1 MRDFYQDFY
10 RLTARSTAHAEFCER
25 VFGRN
30 LCQHGFADLAQLD
43 ALIAA
48 LRLQPGEQVLDLGCG
63 SGMIAEYVADC
74 TGARVTGVDFIP
86 EAIRQAQERC
96 AGKADRLTFTVADIN
111 ALDLPPAS
119 LDAIV
124 SIDSIYFSD
133 DYARTLGEWKQALRP
148 GGRMGIFF
156 AHGRAGWIG
165 PDPFD
170 PATLAPDRTPLA
182 EALTANDLP
191 YTVTDFTAD
200 DYRLALL
207 RQQVLPEL
215 RDRFDADGLGFV
227 YDNRM
232 GDANGVR
239 QSVEAGEHIRCLY
252 HVQLSA
258 PNA

>member
-1 MRDFYQDFY
+1 MRDFYEDFY
-10 RLTARSTAHAEFCER
+10 RLTAHSTAHAEFCER

-30 LCQHGFADLAQLD
+30 LCQHGFADMRQLD

-48 LRLQPGEQVLDLGCG
+48 LRLQPGERVLDLGCG
-63 SGMIAEYVADC
+63 NGMIAEYIADC
-74 TGARVTGVDFIP
+74 TGAHVTGIDFIP
-86 EAIRQAQERC
+86 AAIEQAQART
-96 AGKADRLTFTVADIN
+96 ASKADRLAFMVGDIN
-111 ALDLPPAS
+111 ALDLPLAS
-119 LDAIV
+119 LDAII

-133 DYARTLGEWKQALRP
+133 DYRRTLGEWKCALRP

-170 PATLAPDRTPLA
+170 PATLVPDRTPLA
-182 EALTANDLP
+182 DAFAANDLS

-200 DYRLALL
+200 DHRLALL
-207 RQQVLPEL
+207 RQQVLPKL

-232 GDANGVR
+232 R
-239 QSVEAGEHIRCLY
+239 RCQRHPPVGRGRRAQPLP
-252 HVQLSA
+252 LSRA
-258 PNA
+258 VGRCR